1 MNGCA
6 QAGPTTSRR
15 VGTNRNE
22 SPQGKDR
29 VSLEGQLLDQK
40 SLRAVTGKTA
50 DWSEIAKDCVAFAN
64 ATGGRLLLGIEDG
77 QDAPPAGQRVPVDL
91 TDTVRRKLAERT
103 VNVTVLPDVVTAPNG
118 GQYIELRVPR
128 AVAVA
133 STTDGRYFLRVA
145 DQSKPVTGDDVMR
158 LASERSALPWETQTT
173 LHIPRGDVDAAK
185 RDKVLH
191 ALRASDRVK
200 SSVKEKSD
208 DELLDHYQLAQG
220 QALTNLGVLC
230 LGRQL
235 HRAQLTTAPVIQF
248 IKYDEHGQK
257 VNKLVWDDHTQ
268 SPMEL
273 IEAVWLEVPDFR
285 ERYELPD
292 GLYRQNV
299 PAFDE
304 IVVRELL
311 VNALVHRPYTQRGD
325 IFLNLH
331 PDRLEVVNPGPLPL
345 GVTPQNVLHTTVRR
359 NEHLARLFHDL
370 KLMEREGSGFD
381 KIFEVLLSQGRPAPE
396 LIETH
401 DRVQVTVRRR
411 ILKPE
416 VIDFI
421 AKADQTYQLT
431 QRERI
436 ALGLLAQHDALTAR
450 ELATTLELPS
460 VEALQPWLKRL
471 LDWHLVQSAGRTQAT
486 RYFVD
491 PGLLRSLKFTGETTL
506 KRIEPHRL
514 AALVLEDLQ
523 RYPESAISDIHKRVG
538 GEIHPKQVKRALEE
552 LIERGAVR
560 FEGNNRWRRYWAMP

>member
-1 MNGCA
+1 MTIQEARTDEKNWGS
-6 QAGPTTSRR
+6 QHL
-15 VGTNRNE
+15 
-22 SPQGKDR
+22 
-29 VSLEGQLLDQK
+29 SLEGQLLDQK

-50 DWSEIAKDCVAFAN
+50 DWNEIAKDCIAFAN

-77 QDAPPAGQRVPVDL
+77 QDAPPASQHIPADL
-91 TDTVRRKLAERT
+91 PDTLRRKLADRT
-103 VNVTVLPDVVTAPNG
+103 VNVTVLPDIVTAPNG
-118 GQYIELRVPR
+118 GQYIELRIPR
-128 AVAVA
+128 ALAVA

-158 LASERSALPWETQTT
+158 LASERTALPWETQTT
-173 LHIPRGDVDAAK
+173 LHIPRVEADAAK
-185 RDKVLH
+185 RDKLLQ

-200 SSVKEKSD
+200 ASVKEKTD

-220 QALTNLGVLC
+220 QTLTNLGVLC
-230 LGRQL
+230 LGRQH

-396 LIETH
+396 LSETH

-450 ELATTLELPS
+450 ELAATLELPS
-460 VEALQPWLKRL
+460 TEVLQPWLKRL
-471 LDWHLVQSAGRTQAT
+471 LEWHLVQSAGRTQAT

-514 AALVLEDLQ
+514 VALVLEDLQ
-523 RYPESAISDIHKRVG
+523 RYPRSAISDIHRRIG

-552 LIERGAVR
+552 LIGRGAVR
-560 FEGNNRWRRYWAMP
+560 FEGNNRWRRYWAVS

>member
-1 MNGCA
+1 MS
-6 QAGPTTSRR
+6 Q
-15 VGTNRNE
+15 
-22 SPQGKDR
+22 
-29 VSLEGQLLDQK
+29 EGQLLDQK

-50 DWSEIAKDCVAFAN
+50 DWNEIAKDCIAFSN

-77 QDAPPAGQRVPVDL
+77 QDAPPVGQHIPADL
-91 TDTVRRKLAERT
+91 PDTVRRKLAERT
-103 VNVTVLPDVVTAPNG
+103 VNVAVLSDVVTAPNG
-118 GQYIELRVPR
+118 GQYIELRIPR
-128 AVAVA
+128 ALSVA

-145 DQSKPVTGDDVMR
+145 DQSKPVTGEDVMR

-173 LHIPRGDVDAAK
+173 LHIFRADADATK
-185 RDKVLH
+185 RDKLLQ

-200 SSVKEKSD
+200 ASVKEKSD

-220 QALTNLGVLC
+220 NDLTNLGVLC
-230 LGRQL
+230 LGRQH

-248 IKYDEHGQK
+248 IKYDERGQK

-268 SPMEL
+268 SPMEM

-436 ALGLLAQHDALTAR
+436 TLGLLTQHDALTAR
-450 ELATTLELPS
+450 ELTAKLELLS
-460 VEALQPWLKRL
+460 VEELQPWLKRL

-491 PGLLRSLKFTGETTL
+491 PGLLRSLKFSGETTL

-523 RYPESAISDIHKRVG
+523 RYPESAISDIHRRIG
-538 GEIHPKQVKRALEE
+538 GEIHPKQVKRALED
-552 LIERGAVR
+552 LIGRGAVR
-560 FEGNNRWRRYWAMP
+560 FEGNKRWRRYWAES

>member
-1 MNGCA
+1 MS
-6 QAGPTTSRR
+6 Q
-15 VGTNRNE
+15 
-22 SPQGKDR
+22 
-29 VSLEGQLLDQK
+29 EGHLLDKK
-40 SLRAVTGKTA
+40 SLRSVTGKSP
-50 DWSEIAKDCVAFAN
+50 DWNELVKDCIAFAN
-64 ATGGRLLLGIEDG
+64 AAGGRLLLGIEDG
-77 QDAPPAGQRVPVDL
+77 QDEPPSDQHIPADL
-91 TDTVRRKLAERT
+91 PDAIRRKIAERS
-103 VNVTVLPDVVTAPNG
+103 VNVGVLPDLVTAANG
-118 GQYIELRVPR
+118 GQYIILGIPR
-128 AVAVA
+128 SIAVA

-145 DQSKPVTGDDVMR
+145 DRSMPVTGDDVLR
-158 LASERSALPWETQTT
+158 LATERAVLPWETQTA
-173 LHIPRGDVDAAK
+173 LQVPRSDAAP
-185 RDKVLH
+185 DKCERLIK

-200 SSVKEKSD
+200 ASVKEKTD
-208 DELLDHYQLAQG
+208 NELLDHYQLAQG
-220 QALTNLGVLC
+220 DYLTHLGILC
-230 LGRQL
+230 LGRQR

-257 VNKLVWDDHTQ
+257 VNKLVWDDHTLN
-268 SPMEL
+268 PMEL
-273 IEAVWLEVPDFR
+273 IEAVWLEIPDFR

-304 IVVRELL
+304 VVVRELL

-331 PDRLEVVNPGPLPL
+331 PDLLEVVNPGLLPL

-416 VIDFI
+416 VIDLI

-450 ELATTLELPS
+450 ELARVLELPS
-460 VEALQPWLKRL
+460 IEALQPWVRRL
-471 LDWHLVQSAGRTQAT
+471 LEWALVRSAGRTQAT

-491 PGLLRSLKFTGETTL
+491 PGLLRTLNFVGGTTL

-514 AALVLEDLQ
+514 SALIVEDVG
-523 RYPESAISDIHKRVG
+523 RYPRSKIGDIHERIG
-538 GEIHPKQVKRALEE
+538 LEIPRSRIRRGLEQLVKDRKL
-552 LIERGAVR
+552 LV
-560 FEGNNRWRRYWAMP
+560 EGVKSGTRYRLP

>member
-1 MNGCA
+1 MS
-6 QAGPTTSRR
+6 Q
-15 VGTNRNE
+15 
-22 SPQGKDR
+22 
-29 VSLEGQLLDQK
+29 EGQLLDHK
-40 SLRAVTGKTA
+40 SLRSVIGKTA
-50 DWSEIAKDCVAFAN
+50 DWNELAKDCIAFAN

-77 QDAPPAGQRVPVDL
+77 QEHPPSGQLVPADL
-91 TDTVRRKLAERT
+91 PDTIRRKLAERT
-103 VNVTVLPDVVTAPNG
+103 VNISVLPDVVTAPNG
-118 GQYIELRVPR
+118 GQYIELTVTRSL
-128 AVAVA
+128 AVA

-145 DQSKPVTGDDVMR
+145 DQSKPVTGDDVLR
-158 LASERSALPWETQTT
+158 LAAERAALPWETQTT
-173 LHIPRGDVDAAK
+173 LQVPRANADPAK
-185 RDKVLH
+185 VAKLVH
-191 ALRASDRVK
+191 ALHASDRVK
-200 SSVKEKSD
+200 SSVKEKTE
-208 DELLDHYQLAQG
+208 DELLEHYQLAHDG
-220 QALTNLGVLC
+220 FLTHLGILC
-230 LGRQL
+230 LGQQR
-235 HRAQLTTAPVIQF
+235 HRAQLVTSPVIQF
-248 IKYDEHGQK
+248 LKYDDLGQK

-304 IVVRELL
+304 VVVRELL

-331 PDRLEVVNPGPLPL
+331 PDRLEIVNPGPLPL

-370 KLMEREGSGFD
+370 KLMEREGSGYD

-436 ALGLLAQHDALTAR
+436 ALGLLAQHDAFSAR
-450 ELATTLELPS
+450 ELALALELPGT
-460 VEALQPWLKRL
+460 EALQPWLYRL
-471 LDWHLVQSAGRTQAT
+471 LDWGIVHSAGRTQAT
-486 RYFVD
+486 RYFVA
-491 PGLLRSLKFTGETTL
+491 PELLRSLQFQASTTL

-514 AALVLEDLQ
+514 AALILEDLR
-523 RYPESAISDIHKRVG
+523 RYPRSSISDIHQRIG
-538 GEIHPKQVKRALEE
+538 GEIHPRQVKRALDA
-552 LIERGAVR
+552 LIAKDEVR
-560 FEGNNRWRRYWAMP
+560 FEGDKRWRRYRVAP

>member
-1 MNGCA
+1 MS
-6 QAGPTTSRR
+6 Q
-15 VGTNRNE
+15 
-22 SPQGKDR
+22 
-29 VSLEGQLLDQK
+29 EGQLLDQK

-50 DWSEIAKDCVAFAN
+50 DWNEIAKDCIAFSN

-77 QDAPPAGQRVPVDL
+77 QDAPPVGQHIPADL
-91 TDTVRRKLAERT
+91 PDTVRRKLAERT
-103 VNVTVLPDVVTAPNG
+103 VNVAVLTDVVTAPNG
-118 GQYIELRVPR
+118 GQYIELRIPR
-128 AVAVA
+128 ALSVA

-145 DQSKPVTGDDVMR
+145 DQSKPVTGEDVMR

-173 LHIPRGDVDAAK
+173 LHIFRADADATK
-185 RDKVLH
+185 RDKLLQ

-200 SSVKEKSD
+200 ASVKEKSD

-220 QALTNLGVLC
+220 NDLTNLGVLC
-230 LGRQL
+230 LGRQH

-248 IKYDEHGQK
+248 IKYDERGQK

-268 SPMEL
+268 SPMEM

-450 ELATTLELPS
+450 ELAAKLELPS
-460 VEALQPWLKRL
+460 VEELQPWLKRL

-491 PGLLRSLKFTGETTL
+491 PGLLRSLKFSGETTL

-523 RYPESAISDIHKRVG
+523 RYPESAISDIHRRIG
-538 GEIHPKQVKRALEE
+538 GEIHPKQVKRALED
-552 LIERGAVR
+552 LIGRGAVR
-560 FEGNNRWRRYWAMP
+560 FEGNKRWRRYWAES

>member
-1 MNGCA
+1 VLLA
-6 QAGPTTSRR
+6 PTKGKVR
-15 VGTNRNE
+15 
-22 SPQGKDR
+22 QGAADYEQYMGGR
-29 VSLEGQLLDQK
+29 CLSQEGQLLDQK
-40 SLRAVTGKTA
+40 SLRSVTGKSA
-50 DWSEIAKDCVAFAN
+50 DWSELAKDCIAFAN
-64 ATGGRLLLGIEDG
+64 ATGGRLLLGIEDE
-77 QDAPPAGQRVPVDL
+77 QDQPPAGQLIPADL
-91 TDTVRRKLAERT
+91 PDTIRRKIAERT
-103 VNVTVLPDVVTAPNG
+103 VNVSVLPDVVTAPSG
-118 GQYIELRVPR
+118 GQYIELRIPR
-128 AVAVA
+128 ALAVA

-173 LHIPRGDVDAAK
+173 LHIPRSEVDATK
-185 RDKVLH
+185 RDRLLQ

-200 SSVKEKSD
+200 ASVKEKTD
-208 DELLDHYQLAQG
+208 EELLDHYQLAQG
-220 QALTNLGVLC
+220 QSLTNLGVLC
-230 LGRQL
+230 LGRQH
-235 HRAQLTTAPVIQF
+235 HRTQLTTAPVIQF

-285 ERYELPD
+285 EHYELPD

-450 ELATTLELPS
+450 ELATTLELSS
-460 VEALQPWLKRL
+460 VEALRPWLKRL
-471 LDWHLVQSAGRTQAT
+471 LDWDLVQSAGRTQST
-486 RYFVD
+486 RYFID
-491 PGLLRSLKFTGETTL
+491 PALLRNLDFVGGTTL

-514 AALVLEDLQ
+514 LALIVEDIG
-523 RYPESAISDIHKRVG
+523 RYPQSKIGDIHQRIG
-538 GEIHPKQVKRALEE
+538 LEIPRSRIRRG
-552 LIERGAVR
+552 IEQLLKNGKLHSEGVR
-560 FEGNNRWRRYWAMP
+560 SGTRYRLP

>member
-1 MNGCA
+1 M
-6 QAGPTTSRR
+6 
-15 VGTNRNE
+15 
-22 SPQGKDR
+22 
-29 VSLEGQLLDQK
+29 SLEGQLLDQK

-50 DWSEIAKDCVAFAN
+50 DWNEIAKDCIAFAN
-64 ATGGRLLLGIEDG
+64 ATGGRLLLGIEEG
-77 QDAPPAGQRVPVDL
+77 QDAPPAGQQVPADL
-91 TDTVRRKLAERT
+91 PDTLRRKLAERT
-103 VNVTVLPDVVTAPNG
+103 VNVAVLPDVVTASNG
-118 GQYIELRVPR
+118 GQYIDLRIPR
-128 AVAVA
+128 AMAVA

-173 LHIPRGDVDAAK
+173 LHIPRVEADAAK
-185 RDKVLH
+185 RDKLLQ

-200 SSVKEKSD
+200 ASVKEKTN

-220 QALTNLGVLC
+220 STLTNLGVLC
-230 LGRQL
+230 LGRQH

-248 IKYDEHGQK
+248 IKYDDHGQK

-304 IVVRELL
+304 VVVRELL

-450 ELATTLELPS
+450 ELAVVLELPS

-471 LDWHLVQSAGRTQAT
+471 LDWHLLQSAGRTQAT

-491 PGLLRSLKFTGETTL
+491 PGLLRSLNFTGETTL

-514 AALVLEDLQ
+514 HALIVEDVG
-523 RYPESAISDIHKRVG
+523 RYPGTKIGDIHQRIGLEIPRSRVRRAV
-538 GEIHPKQVKRALEE
+538 EQLVKDGKLSQE
-552 LIERGAVR
+552 GVR
-560 FEGNNRWRRYWAMP
+560 SGTRYRLP

>member
-1 MNGCA
+1 
-6 QAGPTTSRR
+6 
-15 VGTNRNE
+15 
-22 SPQGKDR
+22 
-29 VSLEGQLLDQK
+29 VSQEGQLLDQK

-50 DWSEIAKDCVAFAN
+50 DWNEIAKDCIAFSN

-77 QDAPPAGQRVPVDL
+77 QDAPPVGQHIPADL
-91 TDTVRRKLAERT
+91 PDTVRRKLAERT
-103 VNVTVLPDVVTAPNG
+103 VNVAVLPDVVTAPNG
-118 GQYIELRVPR
+118 GQYIELRIPR
-128 AVAVA
+128 ALSVA
-133 STTDGRYFLRVA
+133 STTDGRYFLRVS
-145 DQSKPVTGDDVMR
+145 DQSKPVTGEDVMR

-173 LHIPRGDVDAAK
+173 LHIFRADADATK
-185 RDKVLH
+185 RDKLLQALH
-191 ALRASDRVK
+191 ASDRVK
-200 SSVKEKSD
+200 ASVKEKSD

-220 QALTNLGVLC
+220 NDLTNLGVLC
-230 LGRQL
+230 LGRQH

-248 IKYDEHGQK
+248 IKYDERGQK
-257 VNKLVWDDHTQ
+257 VNKLVWDDHTK
-268 SPMEL
+268 SPMEM

-450 ELATTLELPS
+450 ELAAKLELPS
-460 VEALQPWLKRL
+460 VEELQPWLKRL

-491 PGLLRSLKFTGETTL
+491 PGLLRSLKFSGETTL

-523 RYPESAISDIHKRVG
+523 RYPESAISDIHRRIG
-538 GEIHPKQVKRALEE
+538 GEIHPKQVKRALED
-552 LIERGAVR
+552 LIGRGAVR
-560 FEGNNRWRRYWAMP
+560 FEGNKRWRRYWAES

>member
-1 MNGCA
+1 
-6 QAGPTTSRR
+6 
-15 VGTNRNE
+15 
-22 SPQGKDR
+22 

-50 DWSEIAKDCVAFAN
+50 DWGEIAKDCIAFAN

-77 QDAPPAGQRVPVDL
+77 QDAPPAGQQIPADL
-91 TDTVRRKLAERT
+91 PDTLRRKLAERT
-103 VNVTVLPDVVTAPNG
+103 VNVTALPDVVTAPNG
-118 GQYIELRVPR
+118 GQYIELRIPR
-128 AVAVA
+128 ALSVA

-158 LASERSALPWETQTT
+158 LASERSALPWETQIT
-173 LHIPRGDVDAAK
+173 LRIPRTEADAPK
-185 RDKVLH
+185 RDKLLQ

-200 SSVKEKSD
+200 SSVKEKTD
-208 DELLDHYQLAQG
+208 EELLDHYQLALG
-220 QALTNLGVLC
+220 DVLTNLGVLC
-230 LGRQL
+230 LGRQY

-248 IKYDEHGQK
+248 IKYDEQGQK

-273 IEAVWLEVPDFR
+273 IEAVWQEVPDFR

-331 PDRLEVVNPGPLPL
+331 PDRLEMVNPGPLPL

-450 ELATTLELPS
+450 ELASTLELSS
-460 VEALQPWLKRL
+460 VEALKPWLKRL
-471 LDWHLVQSAGRTQAT
+471 LEWQLVQSAGRTQAT

-491 PGLLRSLKFTGETTL
+491 PSLLRTLNFTGETTL

-514 AALVLEDLQ
+514 AALVLEDLK
-523 RYPESAISDIHKRVG
+523 RYPESAIGAIRQRIG

-560 FEGNNRWRRYWAMP
+560 FEGDNRWRRYWASS

>member
-1 MNGCA
+1 MS
-6 QAGPTTSRR
+6 Q
-15 VGTNRNE
+15 
-22 SPQGKDR
+22 
-29 VSLEGQLLDQK
+29 EGQLLDQK

-50 DWSEIAKDCVAFAN
+50 DWNEIAKDCIAFSN

-77 QDAPPAGQRVPVDL
+77 QDAPPVGQHIPADL
-91 TDTVRRKLAERT
+91 PDTVRRKLAERT
-103 VNVTVLPDVVTAPNG
+103 VNVAVLPDVVTAPNG
-118 GQYIELRVPR
+118 GQYIELRIPR
-128 AVAVA
+128 ALSVA

-145 DQSKPVTGDDVMR
+145 DQSKPVTGEDVMR

-173 LHIPRGDVDAAK
+173 LHISRADADATK
-185 RDKVLH
+185 RDKLLQ

-200 SSVKEKSD
+200 ASVKEKSD

-220 QALTNLGVLC
+220 NDLTNLGVLC
-230 LGRQL
+230 LGRQH

-248 IKYDEHGQK
+248 IKYDERGQK
-257 VNKLVWDDHTQ
+257 VNKLMWDDHTQ
-268 SPMEL
+268 SPMEM

-450 ELATTLELPS
+450 ELAAKLELPS
-460 VEALQPWLKRL
+460 VEELQPWLKRL

-491 PGLLRSLKFTGETTL
+491 PGLLRSLKFSGETTL

-523 RYPESAISDIHKRVG
+523 RYPESAISDIHRRIG
-538 GEIHPKQVKRALEE
+538 GEIHPKQVKRALED
-552 LIERGAVR
+552 LIGRGAVR
-560 FEGNNRWRRYWAMP
+560 FEGNKRWRRYWAES